1 MTYIKTTEMTHE
13 QWVESRRSG
22 IGGSD
27 VAGILGL
34 SKYKTPL
41 DIYHE
46 KVDGV
51 RQPENQAMFAGKLLE
66 PVVADWY
73 MQDSGRQVVRDNKI
87 RIHKDFDFMIA
98 NLDRIILPQNSEG
111 RGILEIKT
119 AGIYAAKY
127 WQEEPPIE
135 YVCQIQHYLDVT
147 GYAWGEFA
155 VLIGGQEFKRYP
167 VERDDEF
174 IRLKNE
180 RLAAFWYDHIEKR
193 IPPEP
198 SNPDEIE
205 ELYPVSVGK
214 VIEARPETYQVYA
227 ELKEKKE
234 LLKQIETEVEERE
247 EQLKMALRDAE
258 ILASN
263 GVPLVTWKAAK
274 NSVTFDS
281 KRFQAENS
289 DLASRYMIE
298 KPGSR
303 RFLVK

>member
-13 QWVESRRSG
+13 QWVKSRRSG

-27 VAGILGL
+27 VAAVLGL
-34 SKYKTPL
+34 SKYRTPL
-41 DIYHE
+41 DIYHQ
-46 KVDGV
+46 KIDGTQ
-51 RQPENQAMFAGKLLE
+51 QPENQAMYAGKLLE
-66 PVVADWY
+66 PVVAEWY
-73 MQDSGRQVVRDNKI
+73 TKESGRQVIRDNKI
-87 RIHKDFDFMIA
+87 RIHKDFDFLIA
-98 NLDRIILPQNSEG
+98 NLDRVILPQNGEG

-119 AGIYAAKY
+119 AGVYAAKY
-127 WQEEPPIE
+127 WQEEPPVE

-147 GYAWGEFA
+147 GYTWGEFA
-155 VLIGGQEFKRYP
+155 VLIGGQEFKRYL

-258 ILASN
+258 VLASG
-263 GVPLVTWKAAK
+263 GVPLVTWKVAK
-274 NSVTFDS
+274 SNLSFDS
-281 KRFQAENS
+281 KRFQAENT
-289 DLASRYMIE
+289 DLASKYMIE
-298 KPGSR
+298 RPGSR